1 MNKIRVLITG
11 SDGFIG
17 KNVVTR
23 LNELGFLTETFNREN
38 ATGELVNLLRNID
51 YIIHLAGEN
60 RPEDKKSF
68 EIVNAGLTTLI
79 CEAIRLVGRK
89 IPIILASSIQ
99 AEVSNDYGKSKLAA
113 EDAVRAL
120 GLSTAT
126 PMYIYRLPGV
136 FGKWSKPNYNSVV
149 ATFCY
154 NISHNLPIRITDSD
168 RELRLVYID
177 DLVDEFVRVLQSK
190 TIIENNLFVKPE
202 YRLSLGDLV
211 NQIKR
216 FRESRKSLESEK
228 VGSGL
233 IRKLYSTYVSYL
245 LPDKFSYSVPTY
257 TDERGTFSEILKTQK
272 NGQFSFF
279 SAYPG
284 VTRGDHYHHS
294 KTEKFIV
301 IKGTACFRFRNVV
314 TNENYEI
321 SINSNN
327 PTIVDTIPGWAH
339 NITNIGNEDL
349 IVMLWANEIFDRDN
363 PDTIA
368 CEV

>member
-1 MNKIRVLITG
+1 MRVLVTG
-11 SDGFIG
+11 SNGFIG
-17 KNVVTR
+17 KNLVVH
-23 LNELGFLTETFNREN
+23 LNELKGYSIETFSREN
-38 ATGELVNLLRNID
+38 TIGELPDLVERAD
-51 YIIHLAGEN
+51 AIIHLAGEN
-60 RPEDKKSF
+60 RAEDVSEF
-68 EIVNAGLTTLI
+68 RINNAELTQSI
-79 CEAIRLVGRK
+79 CDVIRSLSRK
-89 IPIILASSIQ
+89 IPIIFASSIQ
-99 AEVSNDYGKSKLAA
+99 AGYANPYGESKRTAEVALEKLAI
-113 EDAVRAL
+113 ETKNPVF
-120 GLSTAT
+120 
-126 PMYIYRLPGV
+126 IYRLPGV
-136 FGKWSKPNYNSVV
+136 FGKWCKPHYNSVV
-149 ATFCY
+149 ATFCH
-154 NISHNLPIRITDSD
+154 NIAQDLPIQIDD
-168 RELRLVYID
+168 HLKELTLVYID
-177 DLVDEFVRVLQSK
+177 DLVAEFIDSIQNQNKSSLKISVQ
-190 TIIENNLFVKPE
+190 PE
-202 YRLSLGDLV
+202 YRISVGKLAE
-211 NQIKR
+211 QIKN
-216 FRESRKSLESEK
+216 FSNSRSTLILEN
-228 VGSGL
+228 VGSGFT
-233 IRKLYSTYVSYL
+233 RALYSTYVSYL

>member
-1 MNKIRVLITG
+1 MRVLVTG
-11 SDGFIG
+11 SNGFIG
-17 KNVVTR
+17 KNLVVH
-23 LNELGFLTETFNREN
+23 LNELKGYSIETFSREN
-38 ATGELVNLLRNID
+38 TIGELPDLVERAD
-51 YIIHLAGEN
+51 AIIHLAGEN
-60 RPEDKKSF
+60 RAEDVSEF
-68 EIVNAGLTTLI
+68 RINNAELTQSI
-79 CEAIRLVGRK
+79 CDVIRSLSRK
-89 IPIILASSIQ
+89 IPIIFASSIQ
-99 AEVSNDYGKSKLAA
+99 AGYANPYGESKRTAEVALEKLAI
-113 EDAVRAL
+113 ETKNPVF
-120 GLSTAT
+120 
-126 PMYIYRLPGV
+126 IYRLPGV
-136 FGKWSKPNYNSVV
+136 FGKWCKPHYNSVV
-149 ATFCY
+149 ATFCH
-154 NISHNLPIRITDSD
+154 NIAQDLPIQIDD
-168 RELRLVYID
+168 HLKELTLVYID
-177 DLVDEFVRVLQSK
+177 DLVAEFIDSIQNQNKSSLKISVQ
-190 TIIENNLFVKPE
+190 PE
-202 YRLSLGDLV
+202 YRISVGKLAE
-211 NQIKR
+211 QIKN
-216 FRESRKSLESEK
+216 FSNSRSTLILEN
-228 VGSGL
+228 VGSGFT
-233 IRKLYSTYVSYL
+233 RALYSTYVSYL

-321 SINSNN
+321 STNSNN
-327 PTIVDTIPGWAH
+327 PTIVDTIPGWTH

>member
-1 MNKIRVLITG
+1 MRVLVTG
-11 SDGFIG
+11 SNGFIG
-17 KNVVTR
+17 KNLVVH
-23 LNELGFLTETFNREN
+23 LNELKGYSIETFSREN
-38 ATGELVNLLRNID
+38 TIGELPDLVERAD
-51 YIIHLAGEN
+51 AIIHLAGEN
-60 RPEDKKSF
+60 RAEDVSEF
-68 EIVNAGLTTLI
+68 RINNAELTQSI
-79 CEAIRLVGRK
+79 CDVIRSLSRK
-89 IPIILASSIQ
+89 IPIIFASSVQ
-99 AEVSNDYGKSKLAA
+99 AGYANPYGESKRTAEVTLEKLAI
-113 EDAVRAL
+113 ETKNPVF
-120 GLSTAT
+120 
-126 PMYIYRLPGV
+126 IYRLPGV
-136 FGKWSKPNYNSVV
+136 FGKWCKPHYNSVV
-149 ATFCY
+149 ATFCH
-154 NISHNLPIRITDSD
+154 NIAQDLPIQIDD
-168 RELRLVYID
+168 HLKELTLVYID
-177 DLVDEFVRVLQSK
+177 DLVAEFIDSIQNQNKSSLKISVQ
-190 TIIENNLFVKPE
+190 PE
-202 YRLSLGDLV
+202 YRISVGKLAE
-211 NQIKR
+211 QIKN
-216 FRESRKSLESEK
+216 FRNSRSTLILEN

-233 IRKLYSTYVSYL
+233 TRALYSTYVSYL